1 MTARTEG
8 ETETGRRAPRRDRH
22 RKPDMKR
29 DREKTA
35 VGDTITRDKDRHVQ
49 VKSVHYIK
57 LILVVWFRK
66 DLIHKLLDS
75 EVKIRQTGQLGKL
88 THPRRQ
94 VN

>member
-1 MTARTEG
+1 
-8 ETETGRRAPRRDRH
+8 
-22 RKPDMKR
+22 MKR

-35 VGDTITRDKDRHVQ
+35 VGDKITRDKDRHVQ
-49 VKSVHYIK
+49 VKGVRYIK

-66 DLIHKLLDS
+66 DLIHKLLDL